1 MSRERERRPRP
12 FRLPG
17 LGVTLGFTWLYL
29 GALVL
34 LPLSWLLVRAS
45 GVAPA
50 EILAIASTPRTLAAI
65 RLTVGCALAAALV
78 NVVFG
83 TVIAW
88 VLARHDFPGRT
99 ALDTIV
105 ELPFALPTAVAGITL
120 TFLYSEH
127 GWFGSLLQRA
137 GIPVA
142 FTPLGIVVAL
152 TFVGLPFVVRTV
164 EPVVAELDPQAEEAA
179 AALGASPVQT
189 FLRTQLP
196 LLVPGIVTGFALAL
210 ARGLGE
216 YGSVLF
222 ISGNLPFKTEI
233 VPLLIVAKLEQ
244 FDYDGA
250 AVLAA
255 VVLLLSLGILVLVH
269 AFERWIGRRFA
280 GREGAA

>member
-1 MSRERERRPRP
+1 
-12 FRLPG
+12 
-17 LGVTLGFTWLYL
+17 V
-29 GALVL
+29 VL
-34 LPLSWLLVRAS
+34 LPLTWLLLRAGGTTLPEIVR
-45 GVAPA
+45 
-50 EILAIASTPRTLAAI
+50 IATAPRTMAAI

-88 VLARHDFPGRT
+88 VLARYDFPGRT
-99 ALDTIV
+99 ALDAIV

-127 GWFGSLLQRA
+127 GWFGRAFAAA

-164 EPVVAELDPQAEEAA
+164 EPVVAELDPQVAEAA
-179 AALGASPVQT
+179 SSLGAGRAQT
-189 FLRTQLP
+189 FLRVQLP

-210 ARGLGE
+210 ARALGE

-233 VPLLIVAKLEQ
+233 APLLIVTKLEQ

-250 AVLAA
+250 AVLAS
-255 VVLLLSLGILVLVH
+255 VVLLLSLGILVVVH
-269 AFERWIGRRFA
+269 AFERWVGRRVA
-280 GREGAA
+280 GREVSA